1 MLSVINIIS
10 YTSVII
16 TALWGIRIICFMCQS
31 IRHFAFLVKRVL
43 QKGCLWLRSMR
54 DCLVC
59 HGHAPV
65 PEAGPMFMPVAP
77 LLLQCLVLA
86 HLGLTCGESFQVG
99 GAVCYHFGGSCHKY
113 HFCRDKIHLLSRQ
126 KYACREK
133 TFVATKLCLSWQ
145 NIFVATKRLSQ
156 IFVTTNVFVTT
167 KVLWWQA
174 YFCRDKRHVLSW
186 QICVCHNKSKLFVTK
201 VLSQQNYV
209 CCDKSFV
216 ATKMMLVAAPT
227 NDTL

>member
-145 NIFVATKRLSQ
+145 NIFVATKLKLLS
-156 IFVTTNVFVTT
+156 
-167 KVLWWQA
+167 WQA
-174 YFCRDKRHVLSW
+174 YFCCNKRRVLSW
-186 QICVCHNKSKLFVTK
+186 QHVLVT
-201 VLSQQNYV
+201 
-209 CCDKSFV
+209 
-216 ATKMMLVAAPT
+216 TKMILVAAPT